1 MTSLDLVLLAIVA
14 VSALFGL
21 MRGLVGTVVSL
32 LAWGLAGWM
41 AFHHGGDIALL
52 MARRGAPTPADLLAG
67 HALAFIGVLVLVGAV
82 GWLVRW
88 LLRAIGLSGL
98 DRLLGMALGIV
109 RGVLVACMLVLVLGF
124 TRLPQGEAWAHS
136 RCLPLLMPGVALM
149 AHWLPEWAIGEL
161 DLGHGPGFG
170 NGAPAGDNAHR
181 QEHDPKGDAAGA
193 LPAPVGEG
201 DGPVLSRP
209 AR

>member
-1 MTSLDLVLLAIVA
+1 
-14 VSALFGL
+14 
-21 MRGLVGTVVSL
+21 
-32 LAWGLAGWM
+32 M

-109 RGVLVACMLVLVLGF
+109 RGGLVACMLVLVLGF

-136 RCLPLLMPGVALM
+136 RCLPVLMPGVALM
-149 AHWLPEWAIGEL
+149 VRWLPEWAASEL
-161 DLGHGPGFG
+161 TS
-170 NGAPAGDNAHR
+170 
-181 QEHDPKGDAAGA
+181 DAA
-193 LPAPVGEG
+193 
-201 DGPVLSRP
+201 PVL
-209 AR
+209 ARRAGRR

>member
-14 VSALFGL
+14 LSALLGG

-41 AFHHGGDIALL
+41 AFRHGGDIALL
-52 MARRGAPTPADLLAG
+52 LSKHVPPAPTDLLAG
-67 HALAFIGVLVLVGAV
+67 YALAFIGVLVLAGAV

-88 LLRAIGLSGL
+88 LLRTVGLSGL
-98 DRLLGMALGIV
+98 DRLLGMALGV
-109 RGVLVACMLVLVLGF
+109 ARGVLVACMLVLLLGF
-124 TRLPQGEAWAHS
+124 TSVPQGEAWAHS
-136 RCLPLLMPGVALM
+136 RAVPLLLPGAHAL
-149 AHWLPEWAIGEL
+149 ARWLPEWAASEL
-161 DLGHGPGFG
+161 DLGGDAGFG
-170 NGAPAGDNAHR
+170 NGTPAGDNGGR
-181 QEHDPKGDAAGA
+181 PGHDSHGDAAGA

-201 DGPVLSRP
+201 DGPVLARP

>member
-1 MTSLDLVLLAIVA
+1 
-14 VSALFGL
+14 
-21 MRGLVGTVVSL
+21 
-32 LAWGLAGWM
+32 M

-109 RGVLVACMLVLVLGF
+109 RGGLVACMLVLVLGF

-136 RCLPLLMPGVALM
+136 RCLPV
-149 AHWLPEWAIGEL
+149 L
-161 DLGHGPGFG
+161 DARRGP
-170 NGAPAGDNAHR
+170 D
-181 QEHDPKGDAAGA
+181 GA
-193 LPAPVGEG
+193 LVA
-201 DGPVLSRP
+201 
-209 AR
+209 

>member
-67 HALAFIGVLVLVGAV
+67 HALAFIGVLVLVGA
-82 GWLVRW
+82 
-88 LLRAIGLSGL
+88 IGLSGL

-109 RGVLVACMLVLVLGF
+109 RGGLVACMLVLVLGF

-136 RCLPLLMPGVALM
+136 RCLPVLMPGVALM
-149 AHWLPEWAIGEL
+149 VRWLPEWAASEL
-161 DLGHGPGFG
+161 DLGRGPGFG
-170 NGAPAGDNAHR
+170 NGAPAGDNAR
-181 QEHDPKGDAAGA
+181 RPEHDPKGDAAGA

>member
-14 VSALFGL
+14 LSALLGG

-41 AFHHGGDIALL
+41 AFRHGGDIALL
-52 MARRGAPTPADLLAG
+52 LSKHVPPAPTDLLAG
-67 HALAFIGVLVLVGAV
+67 YALAFIGVLVLAGAV

-88 LLRAIGLSGL
+88 LLRTVGLSGL
-98 DRLLGMALGIV
+98 DRLLGMALGV
-109 RGVLVACMLVLVLGF
+109 ARGVLVACMLVLLLGF
-124 TRLPQGEAWAHS
+124 TSLPQGEAWAHS